1 MTSLHHSGTKMAA
14 PDAFCSCRSE
24 STTAPPAATGSHGI
38 IVFFPKVTHVVLFS
52 LLPTPVLRS
61 PATAEAAVTRRPW
74 PRQRVDGRLQPS
86 RGTESDDG
94 RRLISSRRKRTVSE
108 LTFFSACFVQFDA
121 ITQLAMRETV
131 VTRLLDNRIYGTR

>member
-1 MTSLHHSGTKMAA
+1 MAA

-38 IVFFPKVTHVVLFS
+38 IVSPKVTHVVLFS
-52 LLPTPVLRS
+52 LLATPVLRS

-94 RRLISSRRKRTVSE
+94 RRLISSPRKRTVSE
-108 LTFFSACFVQFDA
+108 LTIFSACFVQFDA
-121 ITQLAMRETV
+121 ITQLAMRETA